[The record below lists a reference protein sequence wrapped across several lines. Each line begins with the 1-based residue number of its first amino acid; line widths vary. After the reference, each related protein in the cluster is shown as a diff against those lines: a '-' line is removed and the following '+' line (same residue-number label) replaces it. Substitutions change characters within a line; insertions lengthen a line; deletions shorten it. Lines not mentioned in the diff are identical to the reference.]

1 MQASK
6 RVAVVGSGMAGL
18 TVACQLAKN
27 GVEIDLIEQNWIAGG
42 CTTTYPRKGFW
53 FESGA
58 TTLVGLDADM
68 PLALLLEELG
78 LEMPAQLLET
88 PMRVYL
94 NGHVITRHQNI
105 AAWIAEAERIFGP
118 KGQRA
123 FWEHCHAISKKVWS
137 VSGQQRAFPPQNLR
151 DLVDL
156 ATHFRPGQV
165 TAIPYAFETVADCL
179 KRHGLHQ
186 NEAFCRFVDEQ
197 LIITAQNKRE
207 EVNMLFGATALCYTN
222 FGNYYMPGGM
232 AGLVNRL
239 TDYLQ
244 SKGGR
249 LLLRT
254 RVTGIHP
261 NEQGVTVEMGDS
273 KQHYQTVVSSIPL
286 NNLHRLLPEGK
297 AKQRISSKLLPSVKL
312 SSALQLGI
320 GIRTHRSYDCL
331 HHQIHLEQPL
341 AGTQTHS
348 IFVSLHPAND
358 QLRAEEGQMAISVST
373 HWPNPQHNHIEN
385 REAAENQILDALEK
399 HDLLRRENIVYLH
412 SSGPKSWEKWTGR
425 QWGFVGGYPQFK
437 DIKPWQMMG
446 ARLQKGAL
454 YVCGDTTY
462 PGQGIPGAVLSGLIA
477 FHKMKLDGLV

>member
-18 TVACQLAKN
+18 TVACLLAKK
-27 GVEIDLIEQNWIAGG
+27 GIEVDLIEQNWIAGG

-58 TTLVGLDADM
+58 TTLVGLDEGM
-68 PLALLLEELG
+68 PLALLLHELG
-78 LEMPAQLLET
+78 IELPAQKLET
-88 PMRVYL
+88 PMKVYL
-94 NGHVITRHQNI
+94 NGQAITRHQNI
-105 AAWIAEAERIFGP
+105 DAWVEEAERIFGSP
-118 KGQRA
+118 NQRR
-123 FWEHCHAISKKVWS
+123 FWEHCYGISQKVWS
-137 VSGQQRAFPPQNLR
+137 ISGQQRAFPPQNLR
-151 DLVDL
+151 DLIDL
-156 ATHFRPGQV
+156 ATHFRPSQV
-165 TAIPYAFETVADCL
+165 AAIPHAFETVAQCL
-179 KRHGLHQ
+179 QRFGLHE

-239 TDYLQ
+239 TEYLQ
-244 SKGGR
+244 AQGGH

-254 RVTGIHP
+254 QVTGI
-261 NEQGVTVEMGDS
+261 QAQADGVLVQIGDRS
-273 KQHYQTVVSSIPL
+273 MVYQSVVSSIPL
-286 NNLHRLLPEGK
+286 NNLHQLLPQGK
-297 AKQRISSKLLPSVKL
+297 AKAQIQSKLLPSVKL

-320 GIRTHRSYDCL
+320 GIRTHRTYDCL
-331 HHQIHLEQPL
+331 HHQIHLPSPL
-341 AGTQTHS
+341 SGTQTHS

-358 QLRAEEGQMAISVST
+358 QQRAAAGEMAVSVST
-373 HWPNPQHNHIEN
+373 HWPDPEHNRIDN
-385 REAAENQILDALEK
+385 REAAEEQILDALEA
-399 HDLLRRENIVYLH
+399 HDLLRRENILYKH

-437 DIKPWQMMG
+437 SIKPWQMMG
-446 ARLQKGAL
+446 ARLQKGRL

-477 FHKMKLDGLV
+477 FHKMKLDGAI